1 LELLKIDIFCP
12 DLSKLFDNIVSEKG
26 GNIMNTYTYHKN
38 SEPMNED
45 QLEYVKKQINRTY
58 LFLIS
63 YTDHD
68 PKVVEVMK
76 LSALANIQRRYEA
89 GEPW

>member
-1 LELLKIDIFCP
+1 
-12 DLSKLFDNIVSEKG
+12 
-26 GNIMNTYTYHKN
+26 MNNDQTK
-38 SEPMNED
+38 SVPMDED
-45 QLEYVKKQINRTY
+45 QLDYVKGQIKQTY

-63 YTDHD
+63 HTIHD

-76 LSALANIQRRYEA
+76 LAALADVQKRYEA

>member
-1 LELLKIDIFCP
+1 
-12 DLSKLFDNIVSEKG
+12 
-26 GNIMNTYTYHKN
+26 MNTDRMKPV
-38 SEPMNED
+38 PMNQD
-45 QLEYVKKQINRTY
+45 QLEYVKEQIKQTY

-63 YTDHD
+63 HSAHD

-76 LSALANIQRRYEA
+76 QAALADVQKRYET

>member
-1 LELLKIDIFCP
+1 
-12 DLSKLFDNIVSEKG
+12 
-26 GNIMNTYTYHKN
+26 MNTDLMKA
-38 SEPMNED
+38 EPMNKG
-45 QLEYVKKQINRTY
+45 QLEYIKKQIIQTY

-63 YTDHD
+63 HTAHD

-76 LSALANIQRRYEA
+76 LAALADLQRRYEA